1 MVQKNLLKILT
12 ARYHFDSE
20 KSFLKQYSYRCYVV
34 IPARFY
40 VFKVNNRNFRGRC
53 EICSNSTLRIP
64 QRRLCSG
71 VVIVNFRH
79 ISHLALVFLLP
90 TFNKQLLV
98 EIPDPHLCLS
108 NMPCVVCYN
117 NL

>member
-20 KSFLKQYSYRCYVV
+20 KSFLKQYSCRCYVV

-40 VFKVNNRNFRGRC
+40 VFKVNNRNFRRRR
-53 EICSNSTLRIP
+53 EICSNLTLRIP
-64 QRRLCSG
+64 EQRRCSG

-79 ISHLALVFLLP
+79 ISHLVLVFLLP
-90 TFNKQLLV
+90 TFNKQMLV

-108 NMPCVVCYN
+108 NMLCVLCYN
-117 NL
+117 IL